1 MSIRIF
7 YHEQKRFKQLEKHD
21 LKILELSNA
30 IKQLEDN
37 LKYTSKTKNIQKYE
51 KQLNLEKQKLFE
63 YLEFI
68 KITHNQNQDNYSV
81 FDTSKEIYE

>member
-7 YHEQKRFKQLEKHD
+7 YHEQKKFKQLEKHD
-21 LKILELSNA
+21 LKILKLSNA

-63 YLEFI
+63 YLESV
-68 KITHNQNQDNYSV
+68 KITHNQDQDDYSV
-81 FDTSKEIYE
+81 FHTTKEIYE

>member
-7 YHEQKRFKQLEKHD
+7 YHEHKKYKQLEKHD

-63 YLEFI
+63 YLKSV
-68 KITHNQNQDNYSV
+68 KITHNQDQD
-81 FDTSKEIYE
+81 DTTKEIYE